1 MRFLS
6 VSDRKEGALVCQ
18 TWYEASLDPILQ
30 HDIIIHFYASSAAN
44 SGKAIPS
51 LSKRRLP
58 HLVLSDFDTS
68 LDEKAVVLKSCQH
81 MGTNLKSLSLKGSNI
96 TERTFV
102 ELLSHCKNLVS
113 LDLSCCNSLFM
124 SGSLL
129 EMNADM
135 QLLRASLSKVLDVNL
150 SSVGHISDVTFN
162 RIMTVC
168 ENLEKISLASVH
180 ISFSNNLYCKRD
192 VSRVGNNTLLT
203 FQNIMDFVITQ
214 QGLKSLNFSRT
225 QLEDDH
231 LTELVCTPDLKLQ
244 ELILTGCRNITD
256 DGIVAV
262 CKHQP
267 GMFSLDM
274 RECPDLTN
282 SSLMSIAA
290 CLAQLRNLYLNKCK
304 QINDRAVASISK
316 LSKLQKLDLSDCH
329 LVSCS
334 GLIRGLCDTEST
346 SQVTHLNLSC
356 TDVGDAFVEKAC
368 QTLPHLN
375 HIDLGSCFKV
385 TDASVHAIARSLK
398 YLRYLRLSW
407 CSKIT
412 DIGLTGASSDH
423 KYITDENDNEGKYG
437 TKVIFRKPTM
447 KREMREINRTDNTI
461 KPVALKNLAGLRY
474 LDLTACKQLT
484 SVGLTQAV
492 QFPELR
498 YLGLGLL
505 PNLTD
510 DGLVHMVF
518 KNPSIEELNLSQSK
532 HITDSS
538 MEIVTR
544 HLVRLHSLNVMGCAE
559 LTDKTVAYM
568 RRSCARLRHL
578 DVSFCG
584 GISYYAMDQLETSL
598 LSLITVQRRM
608 IASNAVHRVY

>member
-1 MRFLS
+1 M
-6 VSDRKEGALVCQ
+6 
-18 TWYEASLDPILQ
+18 
-30 HDIIIHFYASSAAN
+30 
-44 SGKAIPS
+44 
-51 LSKRRLP
+51 
-58 HLVLSDFDTS
+58 
-68 LDEKAVVLKSCQH
+68 
-81 MGTNLKSLSLKGSNI
+81 
-96 TERTFV
+96 
-102 ELLSHCKNLVS
+102 
-113 LDLSCCNSLFM
+113 
-124 SGSLL
+124 
-129 EMNADM
+129 
-135 QLLRASLSKVLDVNL
+135 
-150 SSVGHISDVTFN
+150 
-162 RIMTVC
+162 
-168 ENLEKISLASVH
+168 
-180 ISFSNNLYCKRD
+180 
-192 VSRVGNNTLLT
+192 
-203 FQNIMDFVITQ
+203 
-214 QGLKSLNFSRT
+214 
-225 QLEDDH
+225 
-231 LTELVCTPDLKLQ
+231 
-244 ELILTGCRNITD
+244 
-256 DGIVAV
+256 
-262 CKHQP
+262 
-267 GMFSLDM
+267 
-274 RECPDLTN
+274 
-282 SSLMSIAA
+282 
-290 CLAQLRNLYLNKCK
+290 
-304 QINDRAVASISK
+304 
-316 LSKLQKLDLSDCH
+316 
-329 LVSCS
+329 
-334 GLIRGLCDTEST
+334 
-346 SQVTHLNLSC
+346 
-356 TDVGDAFVEKAC
+356 
-368 QTLPHLN
+368 
-375 HIDLGSCFKV
+375 
-385 TDASVHAIARSLK
+385 HAIARSLK

-447 KREMREINRTDNTI
+447 KREMREINNTI